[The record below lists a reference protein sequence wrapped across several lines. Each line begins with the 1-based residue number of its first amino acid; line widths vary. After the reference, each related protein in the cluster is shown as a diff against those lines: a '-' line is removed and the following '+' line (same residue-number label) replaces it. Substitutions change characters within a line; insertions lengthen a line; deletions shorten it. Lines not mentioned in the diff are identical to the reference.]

1 MDCELSFTLPC
12 FVDLKN
18 TRLAILNYALHVCVF
33 GIVAFWFFRS
43 SFHEEKISLTG
54 RYQLT
59 FWIVGLNPERP
70 SFDEVASTPLCAA
83 PEKYEFEWDDTFKY
97 KATDCWPICNSSHS
111 AHECVRMD
119 MAFLTESSNTVLFLT
134 SLYRS
139 RGGNEDIDVF
149 VPEVLDIQFGFS
161 FTLYTSYPSVFG
173 FLNDEEKEVSMNLGG
188 KFANIFLM
196 ILRNT
201 NVNSHGKTSRRGIKE
216 ANRSIAISYPGASVL
231 SMREV
236 LELAGLAADLSVE
249 VPEKTRNAKIDGM
262 QYPTLGIAGMTISSE
277 FVCYN
282 SVEEHGPISGV
293 SGWDPNRHD
302 FACTLTFFP
311 YRERWGESRH
321 ADAIGSNQYLK
332 RELVGFRMSLSGSG
346 YLRYLDLGNAFVG
359 LMSVSAF
366 MVVPRFIIL
375 CLCCYCLGPL
385 SSIYR
390 RAIIKSIDIDKEV
403 ACVSA
408 HVAAKALVFE
418 ELQRMSDSKSLKR
431 SYDAVEQDDNGD
443 CRLLFHRKAFEKRL
457 ISVISAYLKDTSL
470 EAFLEY
476 TKKVDVSA
484 RKASSQMIPGYVEN
498 IDASTRT
505 QLVKIKTLC
514 ALFDTDRRD
523 CRFEWFL
530 PKNVRNSRSSV
541 KRVSTCKKDTRNS
554 RDEMH
559 DSESFSE
566 TINSVESRC
575 VYGRT
580 VDDAKSDQ
588 ISTGELPTNRSWFDE
603 TEERLRM
610 FYHRTE
616 QQLSGMRR
624 TLETSMERMCD
635 MATNSASV
643 AAQSALEFERVRSRL
658 CFLEARLEHTEQGGS
673 GIHGTPC
680 STCERC
686 SCESTAVPIKND
698 ELGNLATQ
706 FKHLQEQLREQLLTV
721 RCGHSESLV
730 AGATGTSL
738 CAVEAS
744 VGQLHHFLI
753 DAGSRLTYFDSVEE
767 NEMTSSVSDV
777 RISTS
782 RKSDESDVARKQ
794 ASKPYFGSLPF
805 RQEASCNVVIS
816 IPGNGDGQ

>member
-1 MDCELSFTLPC
+1 MELGFVMPC
-12 FVDLKN
+12 FVILRN
-18 TRLAILNYALHVCVF
+18 TRLTILNYALHVCVF
-33 GIVAFWFFRS
+33 GIVAFWFS
-43 SFHEEKISLTG
+43 TSNFHEKEVNLTG
-54 RYQLT
+54 RYALS
-59 FWIVGLNPERP
+59 FWITGLNPERP
-70 SFDEVASTPLCAA
+70 SFDEVASTPFCTA
-83 PEKYEFEWDDTFKY
+83 PENYEFWWDDVFKY
-97 KATDCWPICNSSHS
+97 KATGCWPICNSSR
-111 AHECVRMD
+111 ANECVRMD
-119 MAFLTESSNTVLFLT
+119 RAFMTESSSQGLFLT
-134 SLYRS
+134 TLFQSW
-139 RGGNEDIDVF
+139 GGKEDINVF
-149 VPEVLDIQFGFS
+149 VPEVLDIQFGFTFTISAKHPSGLS
-161 FTLYTSYPSVFG
+161 FLSDDSS
-173 FLNDEEKEVSMNLGG
+173 EVTMNLEGE
-188 KFANIFLM
+188 FANIFFV

-201 NVNSHGKTSRRGIKE
+201 NANSHVKVFRRATKE
-216 ANRSIAISYPGASVL
+216 SNRSIAATDPGRFVL
-231 SMREV
+231 SVREV
-236 LELAGLAADLSVE
+236 LELAGLAPDLTVE
-249 VPEKTRNAKIDGM
+249 VPEKGRNAKTDGT
-262 QYPTLGIAGMTISSE
+262 QYPTLGIAGMTIAAE
-277 FVCYN
+277 LVCY
-282 SVEEHGPISGV
+282 SSLEEHGPINGV
-293 SGWDPNRHD
+293 SGWDSNKHD
-302 FACTLTFFP
+302 CACTLMFVP
-311 YRERWGESRH
+311 HRPRWGESWLTG
-321 ADAIGSNQYLK
+321 AIGNNEYLK
-332 RELVGFRMSLSGSG
+332 RELVGFRISFSGG
-346 YLRYLDLGNAFVG
+346 GHLRYLDLGNAFVG